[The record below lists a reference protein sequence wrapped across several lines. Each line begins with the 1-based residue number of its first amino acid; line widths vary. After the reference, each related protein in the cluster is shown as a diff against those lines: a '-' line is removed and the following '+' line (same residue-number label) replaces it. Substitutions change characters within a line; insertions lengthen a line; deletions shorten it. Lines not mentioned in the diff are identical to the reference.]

1 MRVLAKARRK
11 REWVELLSTEPWKCL
26 LKLRRRLVKNVLDLL
41 VLMELRNTHLSG
53 YDVMT
58 LVYRRFRILL
68 GSGSVYSLLY
78 RMEREGLIAGTWT
91 ERRRIY
97 GLTDKGKAVAEATDD
112 FFEDFMDLSVFTVSG
127 TH

>member
-1 MRVLAKARRK
+1 
-11 REWVELLSTEPWKCL
+11 
-26 LKLRRRLVKNVLDLL
+26 
-41 VLMELRNTHLSG
+41 MELRDTHLSG

-78 RMEREGLIAGTWT
+78 RMEREGLVAGTWT
-91 ERRRIY
+91 ERRRVY
-97 GLTDKGKAVAEATDD
+97 RLTDKGNTVAEASDD
-112 FFEDFMDLSVFTVSG
+112 FFEDLMDLSILSG

>member
-1 MRVLAKARRK
+1 MCVLAKARKK
-11 REWVELLSTEPWKCL
+11 RELVELLSTEAGKCL
-26 LKLRRRLVKNVLDLL
+26 LKLRRRLVKSFLDLL
-41 VLMELRNTHLSG
+41 VLMELRSTHLSG

-97 GLTDKGKAVAEATDD
+97 GLTDKGKAVASATDE
-112 FFEDFMDLSVFTVSG
+112 FFEDFMDLDVFTT